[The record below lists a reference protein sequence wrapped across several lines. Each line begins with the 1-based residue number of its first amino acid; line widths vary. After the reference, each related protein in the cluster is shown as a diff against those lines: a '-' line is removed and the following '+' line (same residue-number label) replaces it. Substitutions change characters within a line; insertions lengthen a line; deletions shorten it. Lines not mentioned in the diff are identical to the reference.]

1 MAGQDSTQDTAVSV
15 LTDIIENLGG
25 TTDAETVV
33 PALKDLQDLLG
44 EGGIGEAVSDYLTE
58 HGVTLGYTVTD
69 GDLDVV
75 VQ

>member
-44 EGGIGEAVSDYLTE
+44 EGGIGEAVNDYMTE

>member
-1 MAGQDSTQDTAVSV
+1 MADTETVVEV
-15 LTDIIENLGG
+15 LRGIIENLGG

-33 PALKDLQDLLG
+33 RALKDLQDLLG
-44 EGGIGEAVSDYLTE
+44 EGGIGEAVNDYFTE